1 MSFVAHGTH
10 DSPGPPASG
19 APAAGTA
26 ARAAAPA
33 RYLLPV
39 TRRLTVLSALAAL
52 LALPAGCAGGGS
64 DPPQLQVNADDEQ
77 ALEKLGFPVAA
88 SRNTTRIGGGDAAAD
103 AAGAATAVFPSTSDR
118 TRPSAVVI
126 VGEEDWQG
134 AVAAAAL
141 ASAPIRAPML
151 LSGSEELP
159 PVSAQAMDRLDP
171 KGAELARGAQVI
183 RVGDVP
189 APAPELRTGRL
200 QGKDP
205 YETAAAVDR
214 FATSARGEPSDDVVV
229 ASGERPEFA
238 MPAAAWAA
246 YSGDSVLF
254 TAKDRVPEATKKALA
269 AHQRPNIYLL
279 GPQSVISPGAER
291 ELAKIGPVRRVGAP
305 NPVQNAVEFARF
317 EQGGFG
323 WGIKVPGY
331 NFTLASTARPMDAA
345 PAAALATN
353 GVFAP
358 LLLTDEA
365 DALPDALESYLLDIQ
380 PGYESDPRQGV
391 YNRIW
396 VLGDAETISTDVQG
410 RLDEL
415 TELIPV
421 EAEPEKGKPDGDDR
435 GGDRDRGGRRG
446 QGGGGPDGRGQ
457 GGGGQRGGQ
466 GGGPQG
472 KGQGG
477 GADGGG
483 GGTGGGAG
491 PGGAGGQADR

>member
-1 MSFVAHGTH
+1 VS
-10 DSPGPPASG
+10 
-19 APAAGTA
+19 
-26 ARAAAPA
+26 
-33 RYLLPV
+33 
-39 TRRLTVLSALAAL
+39 RRLTALAVLAAL
-52 LALPAGCAGGGS
+52 VALPAGCAGGGS
-64 DPPQLQVNADDEQ
+64 DPPQLQVNADDAQ

-103 AAGAATAVFPSTSDR
+103 AAGAATAVYPSTSDR

-126 VGEEDWQG
+126 VGDEDWQG

-141 ASAPIRAPML
+141 TAAPIGAPML
-151 LSGSEELP
+151 LAGSDELP
-159 PVSAQAMDRLDP
+159 PVSAQAMDRLEP

-183 RVGDVP
+183 RVGDAP
-189 APAPELRTGRL
+189 APAGELRTGRL

-205 YETAAAVDR
+205 YEIAAAVDR

-246 YSGDSVLF
+246 NSGDSVLF

-269 AHQRPNIYLL
+269 THERPNIYLL

-291 ELAKIGPVRRVGAP
+291 ELAKIGTVRRVGAP

-317 EQGGFG
+317 EQDGFG
-323 WGIKVPGY
+323 WGIKIPGY

-358 LLLTDEA
+358 LLLTDRA
-365 DALPDALESYLLDIQ
+365 DALPNPLESYLLDIQ

-396 VLGDAETISTDVQG
+396 VLGDAETISTDVQV

-421 EAEPEKGKPDGDDR
+421 EAEPTEDRSDGDKG
-435 GGDRDRGGRRG
+435 GGDGDRGGRGRSGRG
-446 QGGGGPDGRGQ
+446 RGGGAG
-457 GGGGQRGGQ
+457 GGGGQG
-466 GGGPQG
+466 
-472 KGQGG
+472 
-477 GADGGG
+477 
-483 GGTGGGAG
+483 
-491 PGGAGGQADR
+491 DR